1 MKDRQPAVTLPNK
14 TDAERNYN
22 AKLLSDKE
30 TLVSFLKSNR
40 IRGWPTTNRDV
51 FNPNNSG
58 SGNSNA
64 NYHSSYL
71 KFWESSNLIG

>member
-1 MKDRQPAVTLPNK
+1 MKDKQPAVILPNK
-14 TDAERNYN
+14 TDAEKSYN
-22 AKLLSDKE
+22 NKLLSDKE
-30 TLVSFLKSNR
+30 TLVSFLKSNE

-51 FNPNNSG
+51 FNPNN

-71 KFWESSNLIG
+71 KFWESSHLIG